1 MKGGR
6 LFCCKNLELGKRS
19 DLRTRH
25 PIPCLMNS
33 LFLLLLLLLSS
44 MPTAAKDLKIGAFN
58 VQVFGKSKMS
68 KPAVVTKLINT
79 LQRYDLVLVQE
90 VRDISETAIKDLLN
104 QLNAPPAANGAY
116 ALVLSARLGRT
127 NSKEQLAWF
136 YRPSKISFVKEKQI
150 SELAD
155 YWERPPQ
162 ITYWDITGG
171 NGLPENTVGIVGI
184 HIDPDEAISEINH
197 LGPVVDDVVATGAA
211 KAGVWVMGDLN
222 ADCSYI
228 SQTKWKCIRDS
239 TCTTT
244 QMSLYNPTKYE
255 WFIDDDVD
263 TTTSATDCAYDRFV
277 FAKPVPKI
285 SNVGV
290 FDFSEKG
297 MSLADIKLVSDHYPI
312 EFTLSVNDNGG
323 DEGAAPSSSSET
335 SGAGSNSTNT
345 KTSGG
350 SAAASGTKQNVLL
363 SSLFFFLGVP
373 MLRT

>member
-1 MKGGR
+1 
-6 LFCCKNLELGKRS
+6 
-19 DLRTRH
+19 
-25 PIPCLMNS
+25 MNS